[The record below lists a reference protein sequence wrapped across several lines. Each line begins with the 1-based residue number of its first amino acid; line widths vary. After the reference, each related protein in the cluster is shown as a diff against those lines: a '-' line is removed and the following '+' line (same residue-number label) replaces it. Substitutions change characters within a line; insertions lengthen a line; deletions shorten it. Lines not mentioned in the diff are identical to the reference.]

1 MVLRSCTVKTSLEI
15 ELSSLRWRSTLQLK
29 SLGKGAFVGG
39 LFLFASAAIAQHG
52 HPETPPRADEETSV
66 HGHEHHHS
74 AAMVMSED
82 PLQLGMS
89 REGSGTAWQPDSTP
103 VHGHHFM
110 IGDWMLMLHYNI
122 IAGYDAQTS
131 SRGDHQFMS
140 VNWVML
146 MAQHSLLDGQFTA
159 RAMLSAE
166 PFTTGGK
173 SGYPLL
179 LQTGEAVDGMPLHD
193 RQHPHD
199 LFMETAV
206 KYNHALADGIAYEI
220 YLAFS
225 GEPALGPVAFPHRES
240 SSANPFAVLGH
251 HWQDS
256 THISFGVV
264 TAAVY
269 TRQFKLEGSWFN
281 GREPDENRY
290 DFDFRALD
298 SFSTRLSFNPNSDL
312 SFQVSYGF
320 LKSPEQ
326 LDPDRSVHRVTASAT
341 HNWPLGEGN
350 WATTAVFGLD
360 APSLGPNTT
369 ATTLE
374 SNFEL
379 SHNTVFGRAEFVQR
393 SGDDLALPQ
402 QYADSV
408 FDAFVLELG
417 YVRDVPI
424 GPVLLGF
431 GIVGSANFLSGGVQ
445 PYYGSNIPLGG
456 MAFIRLR
463 PEKSNEGHHH

>member
-1 MVLRSCTVKTSLEI
+1 MGTK
-15 ELSSLRWRSTLQLK
+15 
-29 SLGKGAFVGG
+29 AFVGG
-39 LFLFASAAIAQHG
+39 LFLFASATASAQHG
-52 HPETPPRADEETSV
+52 APESPIADQESSEHSK
-66 HGHEHHHS
+66 HAHHHPTE
-74 AAMVMSED
+74 MMMPED

-122 IAGYDAQTS
+122 IAGYDDQGS
-131 SRGDHQFMS
+131 SRGDREFIS

-146 MAQHSLLDGQFTA
+146 MARHSLFDGEFTA

-173 SGYPLL
+173 AGYPLL
-179 LQTGEAVDGMPLHD
+179 LQTGEAVGGMPLHD

-206 KYNHALADGIAYEI
+206 KYNHLLAGETAGEI
-220 YLAFS
+220 YLALS
-225 GEPALGPVAFPHRES
+225 GEPALGPVAFPHRYS
-240 SSANPFAVLGH
+240 SSANPFAALGH

-256 THISFGVV
+256 SHISFGVI
-264 TAAVY
+264 TAAIY

-290 DFDFRALD
+290 DFDLRVPD
-298 SFSTRLSFNPNSDL
+298 SFSTRLSYNPNADL

-326 LDPDRSVHRVTASAT
+326 LDASRSVHRVTASAT
-341 HNWPLGEGN
+341 YNWPMGEGN

-360 APSLGPNTT
+360 SPSLGPTT
-369 ATTLE
+369 TSTLLE
-374 SNFEL
+374 TNFEL
-379 SHNTVFGRAEFVQR
+379 SHNTIFGRLEFLER
-393 SGDDLALPQ
+393 SGDDLALPPQ
-402 QYADSV
+402 NADSV
-408 FDAFVLELG
+408 FDAFVVELG
-417 YVRDVPI
+417 YVRDFPV
-424 GPVLLGF
+424 GPVSLGV
-431 GIVGSANFLSGGVQ
+431 GIVGTANFLSSGLQ
-445 PYYGSNIPLGG
+445 PYYGSNVPLGG
-456 MAFIRLR
+456 MAFLRLR
-463 PEKSNEGHHH
+463 PERMSLGHHH